1 MTTDGEPAVTPGD
14 RPAGDRVMLLV
25 VHTGRPAARRAAR
38 VMIAKLAAA
47 GIGVRVLEPEAGEL
61 GCETAAVVPASPSAA
76 EGTEMVLVVGG
87 DGTLLRAAELARP
100 ARVPLLGVNLGHIGF
115 LAEAEP
121 EDLAEAVANIAAHR
135 YSVEERMT
143 IEVAVRING
152 GQIAATWA
160 LNEATVEKAARE
172 RMLDLVIEVDGRPL
186 SRWGCDGVVFATPT
200 GSTAYAFSA
209 GGPVVWP
216 EVEALLMV
224 PISAHALFAGPMVVS
239 PRSVLAAEVIGA
251 AGGLPVTGLAAPGSA
266 GAIEQFVPV
275 QSGTAGAVLW
285 CDGRRMV
292 ELPPGSRVEVR
303 RGSLPV
309 LLARLPAVAGAA
321 DATGR
326 RAPAEGHEVRI
337 GAPFTDRLVAKF
349 GLPIAGWRGRPADRT
364 GSREVGPAAPDT
376 GEAGRDEVAAAE
388 AMAAGTAVGED
399 ALARDDVAE
408 VTDEESGGHA

>member
-1 MTTDGEPAVTPGD
+1 VTGTAAMGNG
-14 RPAGDRVMLLV
+14 RAASDRVMLLV
-25 VHTGRPAARRAAR
+25 AHTGRADALRISR
-38 VMIAKLAAA
+38 VLVSRLAAV
-47 GIGVRVLEPEAGEL
+47 GIGVRVLEPEAAEL
-61 GCETAAVVPASPSAA
+61 SCATAAAVPVSPAA
-76 EGTEMVLVVGG
+76 AAGAEMVLVVGG

-100 ARVPLLGVNLGHIGF
+100 ARVPLLGVNLGHVGF

-121 EDLAEAVANIAAHR
+121 DDLSAAVACLAARR

-143 IEVAVRING
+143 VEVAVRVNG
-152 GQIAATWA
+152 EQVAATWA
-160 LNEATVEKAARE
+160 LNEASVEKAARE
-172 RMLDLVIEVDGRPL
+172 RMLELVIEVDGRPL

-251 AGGLPVTGLAAPGSA
+251 VGGPAPASVGPASPPGSA
-266 GAIEQFVPV
+266 RTVEVHSLSAHP
-275 QSGTAGAVLW
+275 GTAGAVLW

-309 LLARLPAVAGAA
+309 LLARLPAAA
-321 DATGR
+321 DAAANGV
-326 RAPAEGHEVRI
+326 ADARI

-349 GLPIAGWRGRPADRT
+349 GLPVAGWRGLPGDRART
-364 GSREVGPAAPDT
+364 GET
-376 GEAGRDEVAAAE
+376 
-388 AMAAGTAVGED
+388 
-399 ALARDDVAE
+399 
-408 VTDEESGGHA
+408 VTEETVTEEPGGHA